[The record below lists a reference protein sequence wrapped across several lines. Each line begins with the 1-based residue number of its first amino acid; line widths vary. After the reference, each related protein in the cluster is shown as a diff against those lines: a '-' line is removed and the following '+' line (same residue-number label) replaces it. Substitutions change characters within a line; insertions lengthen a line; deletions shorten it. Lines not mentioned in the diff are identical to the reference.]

1 MFAQL
6 ELALIPII
14 LNTNCVLVLYKLE
27 PFLIDVSVNLLR
39 FGFGFLGSLVSKDGR
54 SDISRILMPSPLS
67 HCRVLSQD
75 PSS

>member
-27 PFLIDVSVNLLR
+27 PFLIDVSVNAC
-39 FGFGFLGSLVSKDGR
+39 
-54 SDISRILMPSPLS
+54 LS
-67 HCRVLSQD
+67 
-75 PSS
+75 